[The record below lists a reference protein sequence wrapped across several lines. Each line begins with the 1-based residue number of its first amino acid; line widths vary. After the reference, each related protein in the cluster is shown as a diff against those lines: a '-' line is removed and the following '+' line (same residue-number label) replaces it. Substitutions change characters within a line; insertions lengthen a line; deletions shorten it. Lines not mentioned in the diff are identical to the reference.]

1 MQIHPF
7 PYLGPLVS
15 ICHAHNRM
23 GGLNVMKG
31 FGGFIKEN
39 WYALGMTLAF
49 AAGAVYSL
57 GFQAQKQQQLY
68 ERVSD
73 IKHVQAQKIQEF
85 DTVKRDVDLLK
96 WNTSQQRDNVE
107 QIKMDVRSIDKRTQ
121 EMEKRME
128 VVIELL
134 KPRAAQ

>member
-1 MQIHPF
+1 
-7 PYLGPLVS
+7 
-15 ICHAHNRM
+15 M
-23 GGLNVMKG
+23 GSFDAMKG
-31 FGGFIKEN
+31 FVRAN
-39 WYALGMTLAF
+39 WYSIGMTLAVI
-49 AAGAVYSL
+49 AGGIYSL

-68 ERVSD
+68 ERVTD
-73 IKHVQAQKIQEF
+73 IKSVQSQKIQEF

-107 QIKMDVRSIDKRTQ
+107 QIKMDVRAIDKRTQ

-134 KPRAAQ
+134 KPRAKE